1 MKGKAKYRQQRRQND
16 RSNGHEAIKIDVTV
30 FGEAY
35 APLEADG
42 ILDRP
47 IEDGFDL
54 PEIMGDVARHYIDR
68 ALEESGGNKTKA
80 AKLLG
85 LNSYQTL
92 TNWIEKYGS

>member
-1 MKGKAKYRQQRRQND
+1 MPLSNDEVKIEVTIFGKSYSVAD
-16 RSNGHEAIKIDVTV
+16 
-30 FGEAY
+30 
-35 APLEADG
+35 DG

-47 IEDGFDL
+47 IEDGIDL
-54 PEIMGDVARHYIDR
+54 PEIMGDVASHYIGR
-68 ALEESGGNKTKA
+68 ALMRCGGNKTKA